1 MVYLFDRI
9 ARRGVYLFDRI
20 ARRGV
25 YLFDRGNF
33 PVSLAPVDKPL
44 GKIAAGSP
52 RSGLR
57 GWSRTRGETPGAAL
71 AILAA
76 ETGRTSGLAG
86 LD

>member
-9 ARRGVYLFDRI
+9 LRRGVYCLTVFC
-20 ARRGV
+20 GGECTCLTV
-25 YLFDRGNF
+25 ENL